1 MNNAQEEELAAGL
14 ALSGCRGCT
23 VVPRGEELQGSSSV
37 FTGDEAEY
45 KQSQSCV
52 GGCSQWGSVR
62 KCCLDCSDFLRDVEH
77 GHELKMSIG

>member
-14 ALSGCRGCT
+14 ALSGCKGCT

-45 KQSQSCV
+45 KQSQSCIV
-52 GGCSQWGSVR
+52 GVHSGGV
-62 KCCLDCSDFLRDVEH
+62 
-77 GHELKMSIG
+77 